1 MTYSDTELNLFKQLI
16 GRLMLD
22 YSNWLQSD
30 TPWHFDASKHPSL
43 KGKIFCHSFT
53 NPFERA
59 AANFIKWGICQH
71 PTSGEPPK
79 EDPVSAEIIVDL
91 ENLSEH
97 IDSLADVFPPISSSI
112 SMFVALYCS
121 HHVLVPISHEP
132 FSMDTLPSMRQGID
146 FSRHPGGD
154 RDAKRI
160 ANYKPEMDRFVE
172 AGYAEKSG
180 DLYHWT
186 TKISP
191 AMRKHYLWN
200 EDNRYEYELRQED
213 MEIKALAMWNLMPPH
228 ISSRLLQEPPDKR
241 KGVFMGLAANY
252 WDEHS
257 QRWVDSKLDL
267 KRFGVT
273 KYIFKR
279 VRVLEDRGLL

>member
-1 MTYSDTELNLFKQLI
+1 MPYSKTELNLFKQLI

-22 YSNWLQSD
+22 YSDWAQSNRS
-30 TPWHFDASKHPSL
+30 WEFDGSEHPSI
-43 KGKIFCHSFT
+43 KGMIFDHMFT

-59 AANFIKWGICQH
+59 AYNFIKWGICRH
-71 PTSGEPPK
+71 LAIGDPPK
-79 EDPVSAEIIVDL
+79 DSNISAEFIVDL
-91 ENLSEH
+91 CDLSDH
-97 IDSLADVFPPISSSI
+97 IDSKIEAVPPLSNSV
-112 SMFVALYCS
+112 SMFVSLYCS
-121 HHVLVPISHEP
+121 HHVLVPISREP

-154 RDAKRI
+154 RNAERI

-180 DLYHWT
+180 NLYNWT
-186 TKISP
+186 TKIAP
-191 AMRKHYLWN
+191 VMRKHYLWT
-200 EDNRYEYELRQED
+200 EDSRYEYELKQED
-213 MEIKALAMWNLMPPH
+213 VEIKALSMWNLMPAH
-228 ISSRLLQEPPDKR
+228 ISSRLQQEPPDKR

-257 QRWVDSKLDL
+257 QCWVDRKLDL